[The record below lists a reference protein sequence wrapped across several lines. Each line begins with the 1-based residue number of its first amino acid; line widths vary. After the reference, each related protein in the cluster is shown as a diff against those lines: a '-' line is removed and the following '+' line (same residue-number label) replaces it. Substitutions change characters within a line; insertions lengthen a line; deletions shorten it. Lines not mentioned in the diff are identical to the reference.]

1 MKKQI
6 SFILFL
12 AVAFVALSQSKPTIA
27 ILGDSYSTFEG
38 YVEPSTNEI
47 WYYATDRGRTDVS
60 DVRQTWWQL
69 LARDNGYKI
78 GVNNSYSGS
87 TVCRTGYRGEDYSDR
102 AFVTRMHN
110 LGDPDIILIFGGT
123 NDSWAKVPV
132 GEYKYEGLTPVD
144 LFSFRPALA
153 HLLDGIE
160 GRYPNVVVYFILNDK
175 LSDEINESVDT
186 ICGKYGVEVIKL
198 RDIDKTSNHPSVLGM
213 RQIADQVAAA
223 LKKN

>member
-1 MKKQI
+1 MKKLI
-6 SFILFL
+6 SLFLFL
-12 AVAFVALSQSKPTIA
+12 AVVGSLAAQTKPTIA

-69 LARDNGYKI
+69 LARDHDYKI

-87 TVCRTGYRGEDYSDR
+87 TICRTGYRGEDYSDR
-102 AFVTRMHN
+102 AFITRMHN
-110 LGDPDIILIFGGT
+110 LGNPDIIFVFGGT
-123 NDSWAKVPV
+123 NDSWAKAPL
-132 GEYKYEGLTPVD
+132 GDYKYENLTPVD

-153 HLLDGIE
+153 KLLDGLQS
-160 GRYPNVVVYFILNDK
+160 RYPNVDLYFILNDG
-175 LSDEINESVDT
+175 LSDAINESVDV
-186 ICGKYGVEVIKL
+186 ICSKYGVEVIKL
-198 RDIDKTSNHPSVLGM
+198 KDIDKKSNHPSVLGM

-223 LKKN
+223 IDD